1 MTYDRALN
9 QLAERV
15 GDRTTESRQNQFQR
29 RNQVVDIYGME
40 FTRQGDTNHPAS
52 FYISVSP
59 DLIYYERFE
68 FKIIIQ
74 PFVMPIG
81 GSGATGSTS
90 VQLNDT
96 SLSVNQAQNA
106 ISPNPHSHTTVP
118 HNHSLDAGVSL
129 FSSSV
134 SDFQIWIEG
143 INLTPYFQAQ
153 YEGSWIDGEGVF
165 PSAGLSNYD
174 LLQVVGYLPAWQ
186 RGLILTPGYKKVE
199 LKGQGVFNATLVN
212 YLKYSHVNR

>member
-1 MTYDRALN
+1 MNMTYDRALN

-15 GDRTTESRQNQFQR
+15 GDRTAESRQNQFQR
-29 RNQVVDIYGME
+29 RNQVVDVYGME

-74 PFVMPIG
+74 PFAMPIG
-81 GSGATGSTS
+81 GGGATGSTV
-90 VQLNDT
+90 VQVEDT
-96 SLSVNQAQNA
+96 GLTVNQNT
-106 ISPNPHSHTTVP
+106 ISPNPHSHSTVP
-118 HNHSLDAGVSL
+118 HNHSLDAGISM
-129 FSSSV
+129 FTSSV
-134 SDFQIWIEG
+134 SDFEIWVEG
-143 INLTPYFQAQ
+143 INLTPYFQAV
-153 YEGSWIDGEGVF
+153 YPESWIDGEGVY
-165 PSAGLSNYD
+165 PSDGLANFD
-174 LLQVVGYLPAWQ
+174 LLKIAGYLPAWQ
-186 RGLILTPGYKKVE
+186 RGKILATGYKKVE

>member
-1 MTYDRALN
+1 MRLTYDRAIN
-9 QLAERV
+9 KVAERV
-15 GDRTTESRQNQFQR
+15 SDRTRDTRQDQLQR

-40 FTRQGDTNHPAS
+40 FTRQGDTNHPAT

-74 PFVMPIG
+74 SFIMPIA
-81 GSGATGSTS
+81 GSGATKPA
-90 VQLNDT
+90 VVEVNDT
-96 SLSVNQAQNA
+96 TLSLNQDA
-106 ISPNPHSHTTVP
+106 ISPNPHGHSTKSHI
-118 HNHSLDAGVSL
+118 HDLEAGISI
-129 FSSSV
+129 FPSEI

-143 INLTPYFQAQ
+143 IDVTPYLKVQHP
-153 YEGSWIDGEGVF
+153 GWINGEGVY
-165 PSAGLSNYD
+165 PATDLSNFD
-174 LLQVVGYLPAWQ
+174 ILAAVGFMEEWQ
-186 RGLILTPGYKKVE
+186 KGTILAPGYKKVE